1 MSSSVPVATGDP
13 TRRLGSGRRE
23 IVTDA
28 PLASSKPITG
38 RFHWLARLR
47 TGRLRYFVNRIGA
60 YLITAWAAVTLNF
73 VIPRF
78 MPGDPAEA
86 VLRGI
91 QYNTGRPPSNSE
103 IEAVRRIYGDP
114 TKDVLGQ
121 YLDYWKGVVKFD
133 FGASTT
139 SYPTP
144 VAELIMQ
151 ALPWTLFLV
160 GFTTIVAW
168 LIGTALGAFMGWKPG
183 NLFDSIFAPLTTF
196 FHAFPGFWLG
206 LVMLWIFAINWKVF
220 PVSGGYD
227 PNVPY
232 DIGNFWFVKSIFYY
246 GALPMFALIFIGFNG
261 WLFSMRNVMVAT
273 VTEDYVLLAR
283 AKGLP
288 ERDVMFKYA
297 ARNALLPNVTGLA
310 MAMGGVIGGTVLIEA
325 VFTYPGMG
333 FLLQRSIMSHD
344 FPTMQTVLL
353 MLTLASIVANFIADS
368 IYVLLDPRVS
378 EAR

>member
-1 MSSSVPVATGDP
+1 MAQTVVEP
-13 TRRLGSGRRE
+13 TTHLGSGPRTIATE
-23 IVTDA
+23 A
-28 PLASSKPITG
+28 PLAPRSSG
-38 RFHWLARLR
+38 RIHLPGPLRAGRARFFLR
-47 TGRLRYFVNRIGA
+47 RVGA
-60 YLITAWAAVTLNF
+60 YLIVAWAAVTLNF
-73 VIPRF
+73 IIPRF

-86 VLRGI
+86 VLRRI
-91 QYNTGRPPSNSE
+91 QFNTGRVPSTSE

-114 TKDVLGQ
+114 QKNIIGQ
-121 YLDYWKGVVKFD
+121 YIDYWSGVLKFD
-133 FGASTT
+133 FGVSTT

-144 VAELIMQ
+144 VSELILQ
-151 ALPWTLFLV
+151 ALPWTVFLV
-160 GFTTIVAW
+160 GATTLIAW
-168 LIGTALGAFMGWKPG
+168 LIGTALGALMGWKPG
-183 NLFDSIFAPLTTF
+183 NLFDSIFAPVTTF

-206 LVMLWIFAINWKVF
+206 LVLLWIFAIKLEWF

-232 DIGNFWFVKSIFYY
+232 SLGNFWFVLSVIFY

-283 AKGLP
+283 AKGLK
-288 ERDVMFKYA
+288 ESTILTHYA

-310 MAMGGVIGGTVLIEA
+310 MAIGGVIGGTVLIEA

-333 FLLQRSIMSHD
+333 FLLQNAITQHD

-353 MLTLASIVANFIADS
+353 MLTACAIVANFVADS
-368 IYVLLDPRVS
+368 IYVLLDPRV
-378 EAR
+378 ADTN